1 MEDSAMNP
9 VILYGALASLAAGL
23 ATGVGAL
30 PALVF
35 RRISERW
42 LDAMLGFA
50 AGVML
55 AATSFSLIVP
65 AIEFGG
71 GIDWFRAGL
80 GESGRLGVSVAMVVA
95 GILLGGIFLDRSDK
109 WIPHEHAILGAEGPS
124 SSLRKTWLFILAI
137 TIHNFPEGLAVGVGY
152 GGAAY
157 LDPSVADYA
166 ARYAEYIG
174 NGNSL
179 AIGIGLQNM
188 PEGLAVAVALLREK
202 YTVPKALLIALA
214 TGLVEPVGG
223 LVGAGVVTLA
233 SPVLPLA
240 MAFAAGAMLF
250 VISDEIIPE
259 THTHGYQRVATFG
272 LLVGFAIMMA
282 MDNLLG

>member
-1 MEDSAMNP
+1 MNT
-9 VILYGALASLAAGL
+9 VILYGAIASLAAGL

-30 PALVF
+30 PLLLI
-35 RRISERW
+35 RRVSDKA

-55 AATSFSLIVP
+55 AATSFSLVVP
-65 AIEFGG
+65 AIDA
-71 GIDWFRAGL
+71 GIEGL
-80 GESGRLGVSVAMVVA
+80 GWSPLVAVGMVVA
-95 GILLGGIFLDRSDK
+95 GIMAGGVFLDRNDK
-109 WIPHEHAILGAEGPS
+109 WIPHEHAIMGREGPS
-124 SSLRKTWLFILAI
+124 SSLRKTWLFVLAI

-157 LDPSVADYA
+157 LDPVADA
-166 ARYAEYIG
+166 GRYWEAIH
-174 NGNSL
+174 NGTSL
-179 AIGIGLQNM
+179 AVGIGLQNM

-202 YTVPKALLIALA
+202 FTLPKALLIALA
-214 TGLVEPVGG
+214 TGLVEPIGG
-223 LVGAGVVTLA
+223 LIGAGVVTVSQPL
-233 SPVLPLA
+233 LPFA

-259 THTHGYQRVATFG
+259 THTHGYQRAATFAM
-272 LLVGFAIMMA
+272 LVGFCVMMA

>member
-1 MEDSAMNP
+1 MNP
-9 VILYGALASLAAGL
+9 VIVYGLLASLAAGL

-30 PALVF
+30 PCLLF
-35 RRISERW
+35 RRISDRA

-65 AIEFGG
+65 AI
-71 GIDWFRAGL
+71 DAGVEGL
-80 GESGRLGVSVAMVVA
+80 HWPPIKAVGMVVA
-95 GILLGGIFLDRSDK
+95 GILVGGLFLDRGDK
-109 WIPHEHAILGAEGPS
+109 WIPHEHAIMGAEGPS

-152 GGAAY
+152 GGAAGIDPL
-157 LDPSVADYA
+157 LDPETYGQMIA
-166 ARYAEYIG
+166 G
-174 NGNSL
+174 GNSL

-202 YTVPKALLIALA
+202 FPLGKALLVALL

-223 LVGAGVVTLA
+223 LLGAGVVSVA
-233 SPVLPLA
+233 QPVLPFA

-272 LLVGFAIMMA
+272 LLIGFAVMMA